1 MLVGLTRLCL
11 LVFAKFVQSLD
22 FQLEGGQG
30 IGGSIWPACKRP
42 ICVSFAQ
49 VRINMNL
56 FRTRDFSLAAFLI
69 TLGFP
74 LKETKS
80 VGTSLLFCFP
90 PDAADATPL
99 YIQGERVSARA
110 FYSAI
115 KDLKSLIH
123 NSREARINRQETN
136 ENRL

>member
-1 MLVGLTRLCL
+1 MH
-11 LVFAKFVQSLD
+11 D
-22 FQLEGGQG
+22 
-30 IGGSIWPACKRP
+30 
-42 ICVSFAQ
+42 
-49 VRINMNL
+49 

-90 PDAADATPL
+90 PAAADAAPL

-123 NSREARINRQETN
+123 NSREARINEKDKN
-136 ENRL
+136 EDRL